1 METKV
6 AWQHLL
12 CTVLVIVNCG
22 DCTQFHS
29 FSVMAAYAYI
39 RRENGRPSVMNAQ
52 EQLTPLVKDGVV
64 LVCDHRTSSCTP

>member
-12 CTVLVIVNCG
+12 CTVLVIINCG
-22 DCTQFHS
+22 DRTQFHS

-39 RRENGRPSVMNAQ
+39 RRENGSPSAMNAR
-52 EQLTPLVKDGVV
+52 EQLMSLVNSAHV
-64 LVCDHRTSSCTP
+64 

>member
-12 CTVLVIVNCG
+12 CTVLVIINCG

-29 FSVMAAYAYI
+29 FSVMATYAYI

-52 EQLTPLVKDGVV
+52 EQLMSLMKDVVV
-64 LVCDHRTSSCTP
+64 LVCDPRTSSCTL